1 MLRIATHS
9 GTFHADD
16 VFAVA
21 VLRLAHPDGVEVVR
35 TRDRAVQDAAD
46 VRIDVGHAYE
56 PDAGTFDHHQKGGAG
71 ERDGIPY
78 ASFGLVW
85 AHYGP
90 AICAA
95 AVGDGAAG
103 ELLRGVDTVLV
114 KPIDANDVGVQ
125 LAPVREDGLAP
136 YAVSAQIAALNPSWD
151 EALDEDAAFAQ
162 AVEIAQLTLERE
174 IARLASGLRARARVE
189 RAIAAANGEP
199 RLLELD
205 EDLPWI
211 RPVVEG
217 APDVLFVIY
226 PKRDGYGL
234 RAVPKALGDFAN
246 RKDLPAA
253 WAGLEGEALAG
264 ATGVADAVF
273 CHGKRF
279 MAVAGSREG
288 VLELARQAL
297 AD

>member
-35 TRDRAVQDAAD
+35 TRDRAVQEAAD
-46 VRIDVGHAYE
+46 VRIDVGHTYD
-56 PDAGTFDHHQKGGAG
+56 PDGGTFDHHQKGGAG

-85 AHYGP
+85 ANYGP

-95 AVGDGAAG
+95 VADGDAP
-103 ELLRGVDTVLV
+103 ELVRGVDHLLV

-151 EALDEDAAFAQ
+151 EVADEDAAFAQ
-162 AVEIAQLTLERE
+162 AVEIAHLTLERE
-174 IARLASGLRARARVE
+174 IARQASGLRARARVE
-189 RAIAAANGEP
+189 RAITAAGGER

-205 EDLPWI
+205 EDVPWI

-234 RAVPKALGDFAN
+234 RAVPRALGDFAN

-253 WAGLEGEALAG
+253 WAGLEGDALAA
-264 ATGVADAVF
+264 ATGVPDAVF
-273 CHGKRF
+273 AHVKRF

-288 VLELARQAL
+288 VLALARQAL